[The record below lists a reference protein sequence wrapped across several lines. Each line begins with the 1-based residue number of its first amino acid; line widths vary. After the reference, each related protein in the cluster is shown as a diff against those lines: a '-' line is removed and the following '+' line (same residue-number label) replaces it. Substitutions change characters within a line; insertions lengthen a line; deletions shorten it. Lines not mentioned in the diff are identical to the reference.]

1 MPDFGIFRGFNEKLF
16 GDKLYAGQ
24 LPTQLGLIGSQDFG
38 FTGLLDF
45 YPNAGAAYSLRQ
57 LSSTYTGDAIQV
69 RVNTTGQPTY
79 DIGFVNGELDTSTLE
94 GYCTGGLDAF
104 VTTWYD
110 QSGNGYDATQT
121 TDANQPQIVTSG
133 SVILEN
139 GEPTLSFDGT
149 DDYLFTGSVLDVNG
163 LSNLYFFT
171 VVQTTNTVYA
181 GNTNKAIFWMAETGS
196 WGQIHNSLTQTQ
208 VAFRFGTGQSGNEQ
222 STTITSSTSMRLL
235 SLYKN
240 NTVDRVDVNG
250 DNKINYT
257 SALGTIA
264 NTSNVFNIGRGLAQY
279 MPMNLSEL
287 IYYPSDQSS
296 NRTGIETNINDFY
309 SIYS

>member
-16 GDKLYAGQ
+16 GDKLVAGQ
-24 LPTQLGLIGSQDFG
+24 LPTKLGLIGSEDFG
-38 FTGLLDF
+38 FRGLLDD
-45 YPNAGAAYSLRQ
+45 YSGAAAAYSLRL
-57 LSSTYTGDAIQV
+57 LSSTYTGGAIEV
-69 RVNTTGQPTY
+69 RNSSGTHL
-79 DIGFVNGELDTSTLE
+79 DIGFVDGELDTATLLTHC
-94 GYCTGGLDAF
+94 GAGDGT
-104 VTTWYD
+104 VSKWYD
-110 QSGNGYDATQT
+110 QSGNGYNATQT
-121 TDANQPQIVTSG
+121 TASNQPQIVSGG
-133 SVILEN
+133 SVITEN
-139 GEPTLSFDGT
+139 GEPSLSFDGT
-149 DDYLFTGSVLDVNG
+149 NDYLFTGSVLDVNG

-171 VVQTTNTVYA
+171 VVQTDNTVYG
-181 GNTNKAIFWMAETGS
+181 GNPNKAIFWMAETGS

-235 SLYKN
+235 SMYKN

-250 DNKINYT
+250 NNEINYT

-264 NTSNVFNIGRGLAQY
+264 NTSNVFNIGKGFVQY

-296 NRTGIETNINDFY
+296 NQTGIETNINDFY
-309 SIYS
+309 SIYP